1 MNVCPFLLSLA
12 FFTQFMWF
20 DLFFYN
26 VSFFIKIF
34 FLTLNDNQ
42 PKYILG
48 DSLIGLNPGLG
59 IRPRE
64 VKNFFD
70 T

>member
-1 MNVCPFLLSLA
+1 
-12 FFTQFMWF
+12 MWF